1 MKSVKFHARRW
12 HRQNLLA
19 AHCVDIFK
27 AERQYPGGF
36 IGEPF
41 MAPGNWIRNMSMS
54 TRTSLWTADI
64 NKNYWHEK
72 TTNEAAAEAEHR
84 GEPVAEKLVE
94 IFDELPSDERNFIEF
109 LVLSGVRKIIAEF
122 EVEVLKRLVSK
133 DLLQLRPG
141 VGTRF
146 MHAYQTSFSIPD
158 AIWDALHE
166 HQDTLFELAGQDIA
180 GRILD
185 LRRSLGKNLDGV
197 VPIKS

>member
-1 MKSVKFHARRW
+1 M
-12 HRQNLLA
+12 L
-19 AHCVDIFK
+19 
-27 AERQYPGGF
+27 
-36 IGEPF
+36 
-41 MAPGNWIRNMSMS
+41 
-54 TRTSLWTADI
+54 
-64 NKNYWHEK
+64 
-72 TTNEAAAEAEHR
+72 
-84 GEPVAEKLVE
+84 
-94 IFDELPSDERNFIEF
+94 SD
-109 LVLSGVRKIIAEF
+109 VRKVIAEF
-122 EVEVLKRLVSK
+122 EIDVLKRLVSK